1 MPIKKGVFAVLILG
15 FLLLVVQT
23 ASPQGFQQPITDN
36 PLDCNPN
43 DPLIFYGQ
51 VEDCTDRIDNNCNNA
66 QGGFDLDPSTGVDEG
81 DPACCS
87 INTINWKD
95 TSLIEITR
103 AGNRQ
108 RVFLSVEGSQAC
120 RGKIVQWDI
129 LEKDTPI
136 TPDDDYTPD
145 PLPAPFNSEGQARSS
160 WIADW
165 QDESIFPF
173 ITDNP
178 EYYFNAHILDNGTEV
193 ILRKSP
199 LLEVT
204 EEGPT
209 TECGNGRINTGEDCN
224 NCPDDAG
231 CGNGEVCL
239 QNQGSWVCTSFPVA
253 TCSPGDACAVGCN
266 PIDPDCGGGTCL
278 PGDG

>member
-239 QNQGSWVCTSFPVA
+239 QNQGSWTK
-253 TCSPGDACAVGCN
+253 
-266 PIDPDCGGGTCL
+266 
-278 PGDG
+278 